1 MAEER
6 RNYGIEV
13 RGGSK
18 KASNVPSHKE
28 STVYVRSLSS
38 AGSTSPQASKPR
50 SWLGVVSI
58 GDLVSKDLDR
68 SGCSAGVG
76 DGRLPARSLRCLP
89 TLFSADLHKALQP
102 ENGFTGPCAL
112 LPIHSVIYTIPLSRS
127 TSMEPDPRSVF
138 QCGTKGKPPLL
149 WRRGSMTWANPP
161 RKQAPTVSLCAG
173 SRLPGDP
180 VYCAQEDWPAQND
193 LCLTPTSGRTNT
205 R

>member
-6 RNYGIEV
+6 HNYGIEV

-76 DGRLPARSLRCLP
+76 DGRLPMRSLRCLP

-112 LPIHSVIYTIPLSRS
+112 LPIHSVLYAISLSRS
-127 TSMEPDPRSVF
+127 TSMEVRAGSQIRLPVRDEGEAASTLAQGFHDVGEPSAQASTHCISLRRFSA
-138 QCGTKGKPPLL
+138 P
-149 WRRGSMTWANPP
+149 RGSCL
-161 RKQAPTVSLCAG
+161 LC
-173 SRLPGDP
+173 
-180 VYCAQEDWPAQND
+180 
-193 LCLTPTSGRTNT
+193 SGRLARTE
-205 R
+205 